1 MTNRELL
8 NKRIKSAGIK
18 KSYIA
23 EALGKKPHTLS
34 RKLAGTQDFTES
46 EMRALTRILQLSVE
60 DRMAIFFA
68 EEVDKMATA

>member
-8 NKRIKSAGIK
+8 NKRIKDAGIK
-18 KSYIA
+18 KGYIA
-23 EALGKKPHTLS
+23 EALGKTISTLS

-46 EMRALTRILQLSVE
+46 EMRTLTKVLQLSVE

-68 EEVDKMATA
+68 EEVGKMATE